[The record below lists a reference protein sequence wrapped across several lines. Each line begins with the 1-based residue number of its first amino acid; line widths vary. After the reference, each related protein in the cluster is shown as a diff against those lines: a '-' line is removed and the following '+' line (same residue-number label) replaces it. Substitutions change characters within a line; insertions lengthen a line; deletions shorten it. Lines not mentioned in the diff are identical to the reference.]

1 MWIYQYLSVH
11 QPFQK
16 INGNNLEMVCYLS
29 AIKHLQKL
37 SLASNSFLPMMC
49 LMRLDILM
57 LMIVQEL
64 QEPSMVLS
72 NLALRFVRTHGKSR
86 EKLLLN
92 TMQIQLNNL
101 QNGAVKGSNLM
112 QQSIFLR
119 HHIMLKKYRPAS
131 ELLERQQSV

>member
-1 MWIYQYLSVH
+1 MWIYLCLLVH

-16 INGNNLEMVCYLS
+16 INGNNLETVYCLS

-37 SLASNSFLPMMC
+37 SLASNSFQPMMC

-72 NLALRFVRTHGKSR
+72 NLALRFVRTHGKSQ

-101 QNGAVKGSNLM
+101 QNGGGKESNSM

-119 HHIMLKKYRPAS
+119 HRIMLKKYRLGS
-131 ELLERQQSV
+131 ELLEQQQSV